1 MPLPFP
7 WALKSKVD
15 VGSDLELQT
24 FQRGINLCVLVL
36 NWLYLKRPVTCPA
49 EIVLHTPL
57 SKLQW
62 KVVRYIEQSMLAW
75 REAEPVTADTMGR
88 AAGKLE
94 SIEKTLSKLVEFED
108 GLDFLFD
115 SLPGDSSGAASRP
128 LKKHRFAPGLQH
140 ASAGEVI
147 GELRGSYSSVA
158 KPIIADRLDFRGEPN
173 FDPSPFL
180 DAKSR
185 FIFQDPLSAAIS
197 PSDASEEPPSVKLFG
212 DSGELWKLFKKL
224 DDSGRLG
231 AIPDDNVWHGYQA
244 GLFAVGKDDK
254 RDRLIFD
261 SRPFNTLESA
271 PNRWVRSMAS
281 RNLTELHLLP
291 HETLICSGTDLRE
304 FYYSFKVSGSRLVRN
319 SLLFC
324 TRGRV
329 NTWMEVLYTRHSKA
343 QWLRVAWTSDHGN
356 GRHMCG

>member
-1 MPLPFP
+1 
-7 WALKSKVD
+7 
-15 VGSDLELQT
+15 
-24 FQRGINLCVLVL
+24 
-36 NWLYLKRPVTCPA
+36 
-49 EIVLHTPL
+49 
-57 SKLQW
+57 
-62 KVVRYIEQSMLAW
+62 MLAW

-197 PSDASEEPPSVKLFG
+197 PSDA
-212 DSGELWKLFKKL
+212 
-224 DDSGRLG
+224 
-231 AIPDDNVWHGYQA
+231 
-244 GLFAVGKDDK
+244 
-254 RDRLIFD
+254 
-261 SRPFNTLESA
+261 
-271 PNRWVRSMAS
+271 
-281 RNLTELHLLP
+281 
-291 HETLICSGTDLRE
+291 
-304 FYYSFKVSGSRLVRN
+304 
-319 SLLFC
+319 
-324 TRGRV
+324 
-329 NTWMEVLYTRHSKA
+329 
-343 QWLRVAWTSDHGN
+343 
-356 GRHMCG
+356 